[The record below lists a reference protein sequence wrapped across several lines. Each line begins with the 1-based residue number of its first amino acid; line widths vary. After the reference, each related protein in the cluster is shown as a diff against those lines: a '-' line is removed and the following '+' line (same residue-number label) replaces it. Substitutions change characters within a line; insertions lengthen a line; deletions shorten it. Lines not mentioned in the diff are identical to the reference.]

1 MNNGII
7 FTAYFTTLSDGHRLW
22 EPERDK
28 TRKPDRGLLYPL
40 IDSVSKFSIPLLI
53 ASDCFSDEDTQAY
66 AIENL
71 RPQFTVSGNAYR
83 WYVFREYCRKTD
95 FSHVFLVDSTDVEC
109 YINPFKTDLGDFLWA
124 GDEKHATVDSPWMKT
139 HQAPYVTMPDYNQII
154 IENRK
159 HRLLNCGIVGG
170 KREVVLEYLE
180 LVTKYQSECNL
191 PDNISVDMAVHN
203 YVIFKH
209 FKDRYKHGVQVNTV
223 FRKNEKPNGVSW
235 WRHK

>member
-1 MNNGII
+1 MNII
-7 FTAYFTTLSDGHRLW
+7 LTAYLTSGKDGHKEW
-22 EPERDK
+22 EPYRD
-28 TRKPDRGLLYPL
+28 DRREANIKDLE
-40 IDSVSKFSIPLLI
+40 PLLNSCKGLRLAI
-53 ASDCFSDEDTQAY
+53 FHDCFKTELPNF
-66 AIENL
+66 IEVPKQN
-71 RPQFTVSGNAYR
+71 QISSNAYR
-83 WYVFREYCRKTD
+83 WHLFNTYLKKYNYN
-95 FSHVFLVDSTDVEC
+95 HIFLVDSTDVEC
-109 YINPFKTDLGDFLWA
+109 YNSPFGSDLGNYLWI
-124 GDEKHATVDSPWMKT
+124 GDEKHATVDSPWMKA

-209 FKDRYKHGVQVNTV
+209 FKGRYKHGVQVNTV